1 MGKVRAMTMLPDTLS
16 LLDAAL
22 LVGVSFFTSFLSAS
36 MGLGGGVALLA
47 VMAQLM
53 PVTAL
58 VPVHGVVQLGSNAGR
73 AYLMRDHVSWR
84 IVLYF
89 LAGSLVGGLIGGQVV
104 VALPSEILQLVLGL
118 FVLYSLW
125 GPMPKPSADHHG
137 MGVVGISGVLSTL
150 LTMFVGATGP
160 FVAVMVKMFS
170 LSRFAHVGTFSAC
183 MVGQHTVKIVVFGVL
198 GFAFGAYLP
207 LMAAMV
213 ATGFLGTWVGKHFL
227 VKSTDERFGRW
238 LNIILTLLAARL
250 LWKATQGLL
259 GA

>member
-1 MGKVRAMTMLPDTLS
+1 MTLIPEALS
-16 LLDAAL
+16 LFDAAL

-47 VMAQLM
+47 VMAQVM

-73 AYLMRDHVSWR
+73 VFLMREHIVWR

-89 LAGSLVGGLIGGQVV
+89 LLGSLVGGLVGGQIV
-104 VALPSEILQLVLGL
+104 VALPAATLQLVLGL

-125 GPMPKPSADHHG
+125 GPMPKPSADHKG
-137 MGVVGISGVLSTL
+137 MGVVGLSGAMSTL

-160 FVAVMVKMFS
+160 FVAVVVKMFS

-183 MVGQHTVKIVVFGVL
+183 MVGQHLVKIVVFGFL

-250 LWKATQGLL
+250 LWKAAEGLA
-259 GA
+259 GG

>member
-1 MGKVRAMTMLPDTLS
+1 MTIMPDTLS
-16 LLDAAL
+16 FLDAAL

-36 MGLGGGVALLA
+36 MGIGGGVALLA
-47 VMAQLM
+47 VMAQVM
-53 PVTAL
+53 PAL
-58 VPVHGVVQLGSNAGR
+58 AIVPVHGVVQLGSNAGR
-73 AYLMRDHVSWR
+73 AYLMREAIVWR

-89 LAGSLVGGLIGGQVV
+89 LMGSLIGGLIGGQIV
-104 VALPSEILQLVLGL
+104 VALPAATLQLVLGL

-125 GPMPKPSADHHG
+125 GPMPKPSADHKS
-137 MGVVGISGVLSTL
+137 MAFVGSSGALSTL

-160 FVAVMVKMFS
+160 FVAVVVKMFS
-170 LSRFAHVGTFSAC
+170 LSRLAHVGTFSAC

-207 LMAAMV
+207 LMVAMV
-213 ATGFLGTWVGKHFL
+213 ATGFLGTWVGRHFL

-250 LWKATQGLL
+250 LWQGAQ
-259 GA
+259 GFFA